1 MWKPY
6 KLKEQLSKIEEIPKK
21 VRDIG
26 AWYDGKIPRI
36 FKPSS
41 ALQLLGIL
49 LLPTITAAERERL
62 GQRQSDDM
70 HVTFTSNLCLR

>member
-1 MWKPY
+1 
-6 KLKEQLSKIEEIPKK
+6 LSKIEEIPKK

-26 AWYDGKIPRI
+26 AWYDGKIARI

-49 LLPTITAAERERL
+49 LPTITAAERETR
-62 GQRQSDDM
+62 
-70 HVTFTSNLCLR
+70 TKTK